1 MLQIQ
6 QEMICFR
13 LYMGH
18 PVGTCSS
25 IIENYQKLYP
35 HFLLH
40 FFFIAKRSSGL
51 SFIIYTHQIN
61 THLIYSQVQT
71 TYSERLYKKKKKTSQ
86 PNPNEIEIT

>member
-40 FFFIAKRSSGL
+40 FFVLLLKDPLGFL
-51 SFIIYTHQIN
+51 LLYTHQIN

-71 TYSERLYKKKKKTSQ
+71 TYSERFYKKKKHPSLTQMKLK
-86 PNPNEIEIT
+86 